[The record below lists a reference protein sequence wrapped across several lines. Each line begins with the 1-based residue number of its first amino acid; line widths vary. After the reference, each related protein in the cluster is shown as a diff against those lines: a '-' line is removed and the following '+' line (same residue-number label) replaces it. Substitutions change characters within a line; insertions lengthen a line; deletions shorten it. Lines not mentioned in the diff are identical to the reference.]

1 MKSKDSFII
10 SYNPIYTL
18 ESSQTE
24 IFSIASGIQKRVKKV
39 PFRKY
44 FMRFFS
50 LFRVSL
56 TLSCPM
62 TLELFPLDTQ
72 VCFLRVASC
81 KCIFASIHASISSLR
96 IFYLYFKD
104 GWTTNDVIYTWKLPD
119 PVQFV
124 SNLFLPGGF
133 ELDGYISDNCDI
145 TTNTGLYFTKAPCG
159 VSQVN

>member
-1 MKSKDSFII
+1 
-10 SYNPIYTL
+10 
-18 ESSQTE
+18 
-24 IFSIASGIQKRVKKV
+24 
-39 PFRKY
+39 
-44 FMRFFS
+44 
-50 LFRVSL
+50 
-56 TLSCPM
+56 M

-81 KCIFASIHASISSLR
+81 KCIFASIRSCIASLR
-96 IFYLYFKD
+96 IFCFYFQD

-145 TTNTGLYFTKAPCG
+145 TTNTGLYFTKAPSG